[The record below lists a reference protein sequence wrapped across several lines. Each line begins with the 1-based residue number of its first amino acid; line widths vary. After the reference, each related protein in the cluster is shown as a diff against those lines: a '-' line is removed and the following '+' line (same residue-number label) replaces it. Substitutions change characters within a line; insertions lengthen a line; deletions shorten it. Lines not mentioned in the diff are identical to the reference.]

1 MIGKLVLKAV
11 VIFFMLT
18 ISINVACAGPFGLN
32 MGMQLSEFKGTLK
45 EIKPNVYRTV
55 DVPKKHSAFEY
66 YILRFGPESGLY
78 YIKAIGSDIS
88 TNSFGKEV
96 LDAFNAMEKKLENIY
111 GKNKRLDFLMNES
124 IWKEARDWMPG
135 LVRNERV
142 LSALWSLEDGSKLK
156 DDLNTVCLTAR
167 GGNRS
172 TGFLVVEYL
181 FSNQKKCEAEI
192 EAAEDDAL

>member
-1 MIGKLVLKAV
+1 MKGKFVLKAV
-11 VIFFMLT
+11 VIFCLLT
-18 ISINVACAGPFGLN
+18 ISITAANAGPFGLY
-32 MGMQLSEFKGTLK
+32 MGMKISEFKGTLK
-45 EIKPNVYRTV
+45 EIKPHIYRTS

-88 TNSFGKEV
+88 TNSYGKEV
-96 LDAFNAMEKKLENIY
+96 LDEFNSMEVKLEQIY
-111 GKNKRLDFLMNES
+111 AEHKRLDFVVHES
-124 IWKEARDWMPG
+124 IWKEERDWMPG

-142 LSALWSLEDGSKLK
+142 LSALWTNEDGSKLK
-156 DDLNTVCLTAR
+156 DEINTVCLTAR
-167 GGNRS
+167 GANRS

-181 FSNQKKCEAEI
+181 FTNQQKCEAEI